1 MYPSLLFCWA
11 RLKEVLKQFIFI
23 GIWAI
28 LLHISKIFLFLK
40 KKIICL
46 KCQQSP
52 RKQILHVFDHYLSL
66 DFRWKAKKVFHFHFQ
81 HSISIKVRGKDMSN
95 LRLQILYMYNVYYCY
110 KSRSQGCRHVGKI
123 ASIPVN
129 STTLSI
135 LQLMY
140 FSVKWLSEDSNDTS
154 FRGKP
159 GSARGNEPNNGAFMI
174 KWEFVF
180 NSIDNSLFYYINSVQ

>member
-1 MYPSLLFCWA
+1 MC
-11 RLKEVLKQFIFI
+11 II
-23 GIWAI
+23 AI
-28 LLHISKIFLFLK
+28 N
-40 KKIICL
+40 
-46 KCQQSP
+46 QDP
-52 RKQILHVFDHYLSL
+52 
-66 DFRWKAKKVFHFHFQ
+66 KA
-81 HSISIKVRGKDMSN
+81 
-95 LRLQILYMYNVYYCY
+95 
-110 KSRSQGCRHVGKI
+110 VGTLEIKI

>member
-1 MYPSLLFCWA
+1 
-11 RLKEVLKQFIFI
+11 
-23 GIWAI
+23 
-28 LLHISKIFLFLK
+28 
-40 KKIICL
+40 
-46 KCQQSP
+46 
-52 RKQILHVFDHYLSL
+52 
-66 DFRWKAKKVFHFHFQ
+66 
-81 HSISIKVRGKDMSN
+81 MSN

-140 FSVKWLSEDSNDTS
+140 FSVKYLSEDSNDTS

-174 KWEFVF
+174 K
-180 NSIDNSLFYYINSVQ
+180 